1 MIVNLKRLRV
11 LFSCVGG
18 DGHFH
23 PLVPLARA
31 FADSGHEVAFSTA
44 PSLRERV
51 ESAGFSFHGAGI
63 DPGER
68 IARAGA
74 RHAEILKLPPDER
87 RAFIYPLLF
96 GSIDAPAKID
106 ELRSIVGAWTPDL
119 VVHDSCDLAAPLA
132 AAERELPSVHH
143 SFGRMVPPAIIA
155 VAGPVTEPLWRTAG
169 LAPDAYSGM
178 FRGIYVDIAPPSFQT
193 ETVPAGV
200 RVERLRSASLDAPA
214 TERAPSW
221 LAHLPERPTVYVT
234 LGTVHNDLSV
244 FRLLLDAFADVDCN
258 VIATVGRNKD
268 PVELMPIP
276 SNAWVERY
284 ISQALVLPH
293 AAVVVSHGGSGS
305 TLAAL
310 AHGLPILF
318 VPQGADQFENAAQVQ
333 ALGAG
338 LRLVPDELTVP
349 AARSALESLLS
360 DASYRARAQQVA
372 AEIAAM
378 PGPSALVP
386 VLIDAVS

>member
-1 MIVNLKRLRV
+1 MTALGRLRV

-31 FADSGHEVAFSTA
+31 FADNGHEVAFASA
-44 PSLRERV
+44 PSQRERA
-51 ESAGFSFHGAGI
+51 ESAGFLFHAAGI
-63 DPGER
+63 EPGER
-68 IARAGA
+68 HARAGA
-74 RHAEILKLPPDER
+74 RHAEIFTLPPDER

-96 GSIDAPAKID
+96 GSIDAPAKLD
-106 ELRSIVGAWTPDL
+106 ELRSIVETWTPDL
-119 VVHDSCDLAAPLA
+119 VVHDSCDLAAPLV

-155 VAGPVTEPLWRTAG
+155 AAGPVTEPMWRTAG
-169 LAPDAYSGM
+169 LAPDPYAGM

-200 RVERLRSASLDAPA
+200 RVERLRSASLDAPS
-214 TERAPSW
+214 TERAPDW
-221 LAHLPERPTVYVT
+221 LAHLPEQPTVYVT
-234 LGTVHNDLSV
+234 LGTVHNELSV
-244 FRLLLDAFADVDCN
+244 FRLLLEAFADVDCN
-258 VIATVGRNKD
+258 VIATVGRHKD
-268 PVELMPIP
+268 PAELGPIP
-276 SNAWVERY
+276 DNARVERY

-293 AAVVVSHGGSGS
+293 AAVVATHGGSGS

-318 VPQGADQFENAAQVQ
+318 VPQAADQFENAAQVQ

-338 LRLVPDELTVP
+338 LQLVPDELTVP

-360 DASYRARAQQVA
+360 EASYQERAQQIA

-378 PGPSALVP
+378 PDPSALVP
-386 VLIDAVS
+386 VLIDAVR